1 MTGYAITT
9 AESSAGTIT
18 LELKSVNS
26 RFLDIQFRIND
37 ELRSI
42 EPLLREAIMA
52 KITRGKIECRLSLGK
67 KEDTGQISLNQDALK
82 NLLDLEKTIHKH
94 KKEAAP
100 LSAYEI
106 LKWPGIIEQTQIQ
119 QDTLSQEINQIFA
132 NTLNTFI
139 ESRARE
145 GTALANMIQTRLLAI
160 ENMIHQIT
168 PLMPAVMADFQ
179 AKATQRMQD
188 ILNLSTENKG
198 ISTSITP
205 EEAQER
211 IRQEVT
217 LYGLRIDIQEELSR
231 LSTHITEVTRVLD
244 KGGPVG
250 KRLDFI
256 MQELNRE
263 ANTLGSKAPVKELS
277 NAAIEFKLLIEQM
290 REQIQNLE

>member
-1 MTGYAITT
+1 
-9 AESSAGTIT
+9 
-18 LELKSVNS
+18 
-26 RFLDIQFRIND
+26 
-37 ELRSI
+37 
-42 EPLLREAIMA
+42 
-52 KITRGKIECRLSLGK
+52 
-67 KEDTGQISLNQDALK
+67 
-82 NLLDLEKTIHKH
+82 
-94 KKEAAP
+94 
-100 LSAYEI
+100 
-106 LKWPGIIEQTQIQ
+106 
-119 QDTLSQEINQIFA
+119 
-132 NTLNTFI
+132 
-139 ESRARE
+139 
-145 GTALANMIQTRLLAI
+145 MIQTRLLAI